1 MTAARISISAVAL
14 ALNCAAAEAAD
25 RVYGVEISP
34 SGRHYAVLRDVGE
47 QHALAI
53 YSVDDAGSAPKG
65 IGLGTIGI
73 EDFEW
78 GGDDYVLVRFS
89 GEKGGIDTVSGLKTL
104 EFQRWLS
111 ISRETGKSETLFGNE
126 EGNDYYYFIA
136 SAGTLLASMPHD
148 NERALFARSFP
159 QVTPQGPTRF
169 KEGQDQ
175 LLYSLQAANLRTGD
189 IRRISDGDKNTIDWI
204 VDANGKAVARI
215 DQYEASKKI
224 EIMAADESGKRFS
237 KAGELSGDQ
246 VKNEQIS
253 FLGVGSGPRSIQ
265 VMRNLGGGLTLTE
278 YDLQTGAFKP
288 DGQVVGAVTR
298 TTYDPREARARIVY
312 VSNALGERPVH
323 VDPADQ
329 KTQSAL
335 EKALDGAAVSLVSKS
350 TDGARMIAAARFA
363 DREEF
368 YLYDK
373 PAKRLELVAGNK

>member
-312 VSNALGERPVH
+312 VSNGLGERPVH